1 MLLKMLLKEKLL
13 SQVKEFS
20 AENCLNGSLAK
31 VAKFHT
37 NPYNFEACLLNPHK
51 LFILGDI

>member
-1 MLLKMLLKEKLL
+1 MLLKEKLP
-13 SQVKEFS
+13 SQVKVFS